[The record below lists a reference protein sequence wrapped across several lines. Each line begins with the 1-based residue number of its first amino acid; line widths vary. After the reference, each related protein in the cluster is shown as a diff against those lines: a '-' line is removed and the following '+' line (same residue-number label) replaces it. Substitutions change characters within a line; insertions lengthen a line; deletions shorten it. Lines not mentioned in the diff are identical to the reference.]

1 MTSFVIFLSF
11 YNLLNLVIALCTTER
26 CRRYIILVHCLSFV
40 FAVSISSNNILY
52 TRKLVPYRIERQ
64 WWCTKET
71 RMGLDCNNILYMRKL
86 VPYRIERQWWCK
98 SHGNKMGL
106 D

>member
-11 YNLLNLVIALCTTER
+11 NYNLLNLVIALCTTER
-26 CRRYIILVHCLSFV
+26 CRRYIICLPFV

-64 WWCTKET
+64 WWCKKET
-71 RMGLDCNNILYMRKL
+71 RMGLDCNNILYTRKL
-86 VPYRIERQWWCK
+86 VPYRIERVK
-98 SHGNKMGL
+98 AMETRMGL